1 MSSFTALCLTLF
13 VLLMPASHAEDINPA
28 AASPQ
33 TAATA
38 DQAYRLFPGD
48 LLAFRVF
55 DHEDLDLDLRV
66 PASGTTT
73 MPLIGDIGDLA
84 GRTLV
89 EVQRDIRQRLAKDYL
104 VDPVVT
110 LMVLEYGPRQA
121 VVMGAVEESAAI
133 PLNPLLPTTAIQAV
147 GQAGGF
153 AEDADRVSAVVLRAQ
168 SDGSMLSLSVPASDE
183 AVEMGKD
190 QVLQHGD
197 LVIVPKL
204 DRIFVIGQVSQ
215 PGAVILPNQETLT
228 VSKAISLRGG
238 FARFASQGGVIL
250 IRDGKNIR
258 VDVKAVLSGDGTK
271 DPELQPGDTVYIP
284 TSRF

>member
-1 MSSFTALCLTLF
+1 MSSFAALCLTLL
-13 VLLMPASHAEDINPA
+13 VLLVPAGHAEDIAPSA
-28 AASPQ
+28 VSPQ

-84 GRTLV
+84 GRALV

-121 VVMGAVEESAAI
+121 VVMGAVEERRHSTKP
-133 PLNPLLPTTAIQAV
+133 PLYSTTAIQAV

-153 AEDADRVSAVVLRAQ
+153 AEMPIAYRRWCYGPKAMAACSPFPYPPTMRPWKWAKTKCCN
-168 SDGSMLSLSVPASDE
+168 
-183 AVEMGKD
+183 MG
-190 QVLQHGD
+190 
-197 LVIVPKL
+197 
-204 DRIFVIGQVSQ
+204 
-215 PGAVILPNQETLT
+215 TW
-228 VSKAISLRGG
+228 
-238 FARFASQGGVIL
+238 
-250 IRDGKNIR
+250 
-258 VDVKAVLSGDGTK
+258 
-271 DPELQPGDTVYIP
+271 
-284 TSRF
+284 